1 MTDREATT
9 NKEARRHNPRV
20 VAAIP
25 CHNEEQFIAD
35 IVRSAQQHV
44 HQVVV
49 VDDGSSDDTSRAAE
63 AAGAV
68 VVRHDLNQGPG
79 IAYRSCFEAAHAQS
93 ADVLVTLDGDG
104 QHLPE
109 ELPRVLAPLL
119 RGEADLVIG
128 SRFLDHYEI
137 PRYRKFGIDVITWLY
152 NLGSPVKVVDA
163 QSCFRGYSRRALDT
177 LSISENGFG
186 FSVELL
192 VQAREHGLTIK
203 EVAIS
208 CIYHPDSHSQNP
220 VLHGLTVALM
230 VVKHR
235 LRAARHKQRANFG
248 GQHRPGTPAP

>member
-1 MTDREATT
+1 
-9 NKEARRHNPRV
+9 V

-25 CHNEEQFIAD
+25 CHNEEQSIAG
-35 IVRSAQQHV
+35 IVRSVQEHV

-49 VDDGSSDDTSRAAE
+49 VDDGSSDDTGKTAE
-63 AAGAV
+63 AAGAL
-68 VVRHDLNQGPG
+68 VVRHDCNQGPG
-79 IAYRSCFEAAHAQS
+79 VAYRSCLEAGRELA

-119 RGEADLVIG
+119 REEADLVIG

-137 PRYRKFGIDVITWLY
+137 RRYRKFGIDVITWLY
-152 NLGSPVKVVDA
+152 NLGSPVKVADA
-163 QSCFRGYSRRALDT
+163 QSCFRAYSRRALDA
-177 LSISENGFG
+177 LSISEKGFG

-192 VQAREHGLTIK
+192 VQAREHGLTIR
-203 EVAIS
+203 EVPIS

-235 LRAARHKQRANFG
+235 LRAARHRQRDNFG
-248 GQHRPGTPAP
+248 GQHRPGTSAP